1 MVHNSEIKHKNRET
15 TAKHI
20 PQKSTRCTTLH
31 EKHTNPEGDKHRTHQ
46 RTYTKYEKQITR
58 KTEEPPQRG
67 TAQLNNRPL
76 KRTPHRATTHKNHK
90 QIGSQGIKLQLL
102 QKTNQLGER
111 AVRLS
116 P

>member
-1 MVHNSEIKHKNRET
+1 MVHNSEIKHKNRGT

-20 PQKSTRCTTLH
+20 PQKSTRSTTQH

-46 RTYTKYEKQITR
+46 RTYTKYVKQITR
-58 KTEEPPQRG
+58 KTEGPPPRG

-76 KRTPHRATTHKNHK
+76 KTTTRKATTHKNHK

-102 QKTNQLGER
+102 QKTTQLGER